1 MITIWVEDLGDGTY
15 VISTEFHD
23 GIIYPAESVEEA
35 VKKYEADRD
44 CKVGVINFWDDVSG
58 ESNQMSL
65 LEM

>member
-44 CKVGVINFWDDVSG
+44 CKVGVIHCYDDISG
-58 ESNQMSL
+58 DSEQLSL
-65 LEM
+65 MEL